1 MLIRAYGGISGELD
15 AAGYSAADIQRI
27 KREVDRFL
35 KLREIIRHASGES
48 IDLKA
53 YEADM
58 RHLIDTYIEADEPR
72 KISPF
77 DDMPLLELIVKSGI
91 AEAIKML
98 PEGIKSSRDA
108 IAETIENNVR
118 SKIIKDHLN
127 DPAFYD
133 RMSTLLDELIASRH
147 QKAIDYEAWLKQIA
161 ELANRVESGRAEET
175 PSQLNTPG
183 RRALYNNL
191 KLDRVGHVDLDL
203 SDDPAG
209 YEGQQDK
216 RARLA
221 MAIDEAVRGVRPDGW
236 RGVTAKENVI
246 KKALFEVLRDA
257 DEVERL
263 FLVIERQREY

>member
-1 MLIRAYGGISGELD
+1 MKDRLAKGRERLDNSLEALALLCEPVEPPKGELQHIHYFCGNSEIPAELAQREPLRSALYKATAMLVRAYAGIADELD
-15 AAGYSAADIQRI
+15 SAGYSAADIQRI
-27 KREVDRFL
+27 KRDIDRYL

-77 DDMPLLELIVKSGI
+77 DDMPLLELMVKSGI
-91 AEAIKML
+91 AEAIKSL

-133 RMSTLLDELIASRH
+133 RMSTLLDELIMSRH
-147 QKAIDYEAWLKQIA
+147 QKAIDYEAWLKRIA
-161 ELANRVESGRAEET
+161 ELAARVESGRAEET
-175 PSQLNTPG
+175 PDQLNTPG

-191 KLDRVGHVDLDL
+191 KLDRVGMVD
-203 SDDPAG
+203 
-209 YEGQQDK
+209 
-216 RARLA
+216 
-221 MAIDEAVRGVRPDGW
+221 IDFPM
-236 RGVTAKENVI
+236 I
-246 KKALFEVLRDA
+246 LQ
-257 DEVERL
+257 
-263 FLVIERQREY
+263 I